1 MASKSKDDATNK
13 LLWLAGGAAITGA
26 VMYLVNKNLNERDE
40 LSKLRYADS
49 QRKITG
55 EGSGE

>member
-1 MASKSKDDATNK
+1 MATKSKDEATNK

-40 LSKLRYADS
+40 LSKLRYESD
-49 QRKITG
+49 QRKLK
-55 EGSGE
+55 ESSSE